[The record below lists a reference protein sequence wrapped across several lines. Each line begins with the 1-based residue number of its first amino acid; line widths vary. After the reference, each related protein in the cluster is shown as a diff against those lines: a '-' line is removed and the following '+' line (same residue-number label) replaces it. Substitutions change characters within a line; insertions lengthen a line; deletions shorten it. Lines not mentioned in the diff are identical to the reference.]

1 MLGDEEFYGFGV
13 DAGMACLVDAAA
25 AGHLIAIANDDD
37 RYDDTYV
44 AATATGDLDEGIELT
59 DPASGANAFAFSSG
73 WGDGAYP
80 VWIGRTSGGDV
91 ACFVADMLMFNR
103 AAILP

>member
-1 MLGDEEFYGFGV
+1 MLGDREFYGFSV

-25 AGHLIAIANDDD
+25 ASHLIRIANHDD
-37 RYDDTYV
+37 RDHGAY
-44 AATATGDLDEGIELT
+44 ATADLAEGIELT
-59 DPASGANAFAFSSG
+59 DPTSGANAFAFRSG

-91 ACFVADMLMFNR
+91 ACFVADMLMFDP
-103 AAILP
+103 ATIQP